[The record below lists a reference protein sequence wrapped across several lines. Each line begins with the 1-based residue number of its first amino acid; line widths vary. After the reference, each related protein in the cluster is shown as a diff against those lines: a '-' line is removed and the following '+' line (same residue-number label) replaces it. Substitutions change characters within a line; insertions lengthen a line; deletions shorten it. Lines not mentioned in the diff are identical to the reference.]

1 MARFS
6 SMDDR
11 CAVLNLSRL
20 HLDDMNLEHIVESK
34 RKQIQQLYLAYNRL
48 SLLPPSVC
56 LLSNLEYL
64 DISNN
69 AITLIPEDFMR
80 LANLKTLVAKN
91 NLLDESSFPKDFA
104 CMQVETLNL
113 SGNRFGDIPMQFL
126 KLTRLQSLS
135 LGSNRLKSIPSE
147 IENLTR
153 YVRDQVLSICNCGST
168 NGNLVKKSNFF
179 WFECPFAHF
188 MAQGWHLEEWL
199 SYSMRQQNS
208 FIHGTTHCLL

>member
-20 HLDDMNLEHIVESK
+20 HLDDVNLEHIVDSK
-34 RKQIQQLYLAYNRL
+34 RKQIQQLHLAYNRL
-48 SLLPPSVC
+48 SLLPPAVC

-69 AITLIPEDFMR
+69 GITLVPEDFTR
-80 LANLKTLVAKN
+80 LTNLKTLVAKN

-104 CMQVETLNL
+104 CMQMETLNL

-135 LGSNRLKSIPSE
+135 LGGNRLKSIPPE
-147 IENLTR
+147 IENLTW
-153 YVRDQVLSICNCGST
+153 YVPVSPRFEHFGIN
-168 NGNLVKKSNFF
+168 NG
-179 WFECPFAHF
+179 
-188 MAQGWHLEEWL
+188 
-199 SYSMRQQNS
+199 
-208 FIHGTTHCLL
+208 